1 MIPARIIPVLW
12 IRFLVIVAFLV
23 WVTTQQQWLFV
34 AIAAILVAIT
44 GFQIAGAYR
53 AKREARRDA

>member
-1 MIPARIIPVLW
+1 MIPARIIPILW

-23 WVTTQQQWLFV
+23 WVTTQRQWLFV

-53 AKREARRDA
+53 AKHEARRDA